1 LSSEIGNTTNGIL
14 LMTRIVKYE
23 NKILSKNDNRV
34 LQIKAVLKV
43 SLYLKII

>member
-1 LSSEIGNTTNGIL
+1 MSSEIGNTTNGIL
-14 LMTRIVKYE
+14 LMTEIVKYE